1 VIRAVHRADDG
12 SLRDGC
18 GAEGKR
24 RVSPVDDDA
33 ACSSAYTARG
43 SAWPWQ
49 WQWQWHCVWDP
60 HPPNQCAGKRHA
72 RGQLTF
78 QVLCERLNGKR
89 SFPLDGVT
97 ANPIVPQEG
106 PCHGLSQTHTP
117 PTQPPLSEQSSSVIH
132 PVPVASTALET
143 DAAALASTSICIAIV
158 FCEERR
164 RACLLNVPR
173 DRYTNGRAFSR
184 FLCCTRV
191 HPC

>member
-1 VIRAVHRADDG
+1 MQWQ
-12 SLRDGC
+12 
-18 GAEGKR
+18 
-24 RVSPVDDDA
+24 
-33 ACSSAYTARG
+33 
-43 SAWPWQ
+43 WPWQ
-49 WQWQWHCVWDP
+49 GQWQWHCVWDP

-117 PTQPPLSEQSSSVIH
+117 PTQPPLSEQSSSVTH

-158 FCEERR
+158 F
-164 RACLLNVPR
+164 VFSTYPGIGI
-173 DRYTNGRAFSR
+173 YTNGRAFSR
-184 FLCCTRV
+184 FICCTRISAPV
-191 HPC
+191 LNPIMVVVVLIMERTSLTFSK